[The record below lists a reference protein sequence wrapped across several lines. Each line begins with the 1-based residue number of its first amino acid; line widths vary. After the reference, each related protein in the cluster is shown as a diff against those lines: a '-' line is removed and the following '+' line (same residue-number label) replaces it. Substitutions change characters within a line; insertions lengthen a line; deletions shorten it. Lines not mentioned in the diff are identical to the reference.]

1 MPNYDGF
8 YTLKKIREIDSE
20 AKIIMVTADFSPST
34 KKKLKEL
41 KANDVIYK
49 PYDGKAIDR
58 VI

>member
-1 MPNYDGF
+1 
-8 YTLKKIREIDSE
+8 
-20 AKIIMVTADFSPST
+20 MVTADFSPST

-41 KANDVIYK
+41 KASDIIYK